1 MGVNFMKNNEKGISL
16 IVLVITII
24 VIIILAGAVI
34 LSLSANNPISQA
46 EKAKYLS
53 DVRTF
58 QTELDLYKTKKFA
71 DLLGVYNPALLDA
84 NATSLKY
91 NGVQDGVKT
100 IYDLIPTLVSNVEY
114 AGQFEIIDGNLVY
127 IGSDQDK
134 KDWAVAITVSTDIT
148 APISPSLVQSPT
160 VATNGNVT
168 VTITYP
174 SDATVKEYST
184 DAATWNAYTVPVV
197 VSTNSTIVYARAK
210 DLANNVSTQS
220 SITVSNIDKVVPT
233 VTASN
238 GGSTSSGVTV
248 TAVASDTGGSGLL
261 ASSYQYSKD
270 NGGTWTTATSATTYA
285 YTGLVA
291 GTYQCKVKVSDNATN
306 STTSTAVAITTA
318 AIPAITLVKSPTTW
332 TNGNV
337 TVTVT
342 FPAVATTKLYS
353 TDGTNFVAY
362 TVPVVVTTNNTTVY
376 AKGTDAG
383 GNVVTQVMLPVTTI
397 DKVAPTLTAGNGG
410 ATVTSVT
417 VTAVGAADT
426 GGSLLNTASY
436 QYSSDNGVTWTT
448 ASSATTYTFSGIA
461 AGTYQCKVK
470 VADIAGNS
478 TISAAVAIA
487 RL

>member
-1 MGVNFMKNNEKGISL
+1 MKKQIKKGISL

-24 VIIILAGAVI
+24 VIIILAGSVI
-34 LSLSANNPISQA
+34 LSLSSNNPISQA

-71 DLLGVYNPALLDA
+71 DLLGAYDPALLDA

-160 VATNGNVT
+160 GATNGNVT

-174 SDATVKEYST
+174 SDAIVKEYST

-197 VSTNSTIVYARAK
+197 VSTNSTMVYARAK

-285 YTGLVA
+285 YTGLIA

-306 STTSTAVAITTA
+306 STTSAAVAITTA
-318 AIPAITLVKSPTTW
+318 AIPAITLANSPTSW
-332 TNGNV
+332 TNANTSV
-337 TVTVT
+337 TIT

-353 TDGTNFVAY
+353 IDGTNWIAY
-362 TVPVVVTTNNTTVY
+362 TAAVAISANTTVY

-383 GNVVTQVMLPVTTI
+383 TNVVPQVSLVVSNI
-397 DKVAPTLTAGNGG
+397 DKVSPTLTAGNGG

-426 GGSLLNTASY
+426 GGSLLNASSY

-448 ASSATTYTFSGIA
+448 ATSATTYTFSGIA